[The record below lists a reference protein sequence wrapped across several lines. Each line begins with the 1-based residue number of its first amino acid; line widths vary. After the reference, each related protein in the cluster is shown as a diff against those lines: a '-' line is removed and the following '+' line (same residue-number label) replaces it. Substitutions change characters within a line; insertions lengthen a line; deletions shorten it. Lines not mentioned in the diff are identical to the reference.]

1 MHFQVR
7 NSAVCVAN
15 SLITGEEDLNVR
27 IIRGSI
33 VGLQNP
39 GELGQT
45 RGRHRAGLII
55 EIQIG
60 ITYI

>member
-7 NSAVCVAN
+7 NSTICVAN
-15 SLITGEEDLNVR
+15 GLITGEEDLNVR

-33 VGLQNP
+33 VGRQNP
-39 GELGQT
+39 GKLGQT
-45 RGRHRAGLII
+45 RGRHRTSLII

-60 ITYI
+60 TIHI